1 MGLYSTCALSLRQAS
16 ASAEQG
22 DQRLQH
28 QLDRLR
34 SVLTLCLAL
43 VDELQEATIEKVL
56 GKSDIELAMDVLSGK
71 LKR

>member
-1 MGLYSTCALSLRQAS
+1 MLLAYAKPAPVQSKEIKGYR
-16 ASAEQG
+16 
-22 DQRLQH
+22 H

-71 LKR
+71 LKL